1 MEHLENTFYKKALS
15 TFSEVDFI
23 AAGFD
28 DAFVKNLGFVAHD
41 EEQHVVFLEAAITQA
56 GATPVASCQYNFPIT
71 DVLSFVNLATVLE
84 GVGVSAYLGAAT
96 AISSKSILNVAA
108 AITVSEGLH
117 LAVQRASIFDV
128 VSANIAGTPLSPN
141 AIFTIASAFI
151 TSCPSSNAALPFTA
165 FPSLSVNG
173 VSNSAQSLAPNT
185 VATLSMAGG
194 NGTAIPSSAFVTF
207 VSGIDIISVPAQVSN
222 GAISVTIPQQVSG
235 QTFGLLTSAPMNGT
249 GAIFDDSKVIAGP
262 AIMEIQ
268 PASPT
273 IDFTIL

>member
-1 MEHLENTFYKKALS
+1 M
-15 TFSEVDFI
+15 
-23 AAGFD
+23 
-28 DAFVKNLGFVAHD
+28 AHD

-173 VSNSAQSLAPNT
+173 VSNSAQSLAANT
-185 VATLSMAGG
+185 VATLSMTGG

-207 VSGIDIISVPAQVSN
+207 ISGIDIISVPAQVSN
-222 GAISVTIPQQVSG
+222 GAISVTVPQQVSG

-273 IDFTIL
+273 IDFSIL